1 MFTPLLEKNE
11 TDLIGSGKSNEKTKV
26 VVAMS
31 GGVDSSVAA
40 SIIKEHGYDVV
51 GITLQLFDYGKI
63 GKTKGTCCAG
73 KDIYDAKKVCDKIKI
88 EHQVMNYEDIF
99 NDEVIEKF
107 ADSYIKG
114 ETPIPCIDCNQTVKF
129 RDLFKFAKKLN
140 ADALVTGHYVKRI
153 DKEYPKMYRPN
164 DLDRDQSYFL
174 FSTTQEQL
182 EYLRFPLANLSKKET
197 REIAKKM
204 NLIVANK
211 PDSQDICFVPSGNYK
226 KIIEKLRPESFKKG
240 NIVDKNGKILGYH
253 NGIVNYTI
261 GQRKGIKIS
270 NSEPLFVMKLDTN
283 KNEVVVGNKKDLLVN
298 KIFLRDLNFLT
309 HNKKDLNNDIMVKVR
324 STGKLLNCKFNNVR
338 NEILLDKGEE
348 GVSPGQACVFYKEDS
363 DGTRVLGG
371 GWIKKTEN

>member
-1 MFTPLLEKNE
+1 MFTPILEKNE

-99 NDEVIEKF
+99 NDEVIKKF

-240 NIVDKNGKILGYH
+240 NIVDKNGKVLGYH

-309 HNKKDLNNDIMVKVR
+309 RNKEDLNNNLMVKVR

>member
-270 NSEPLFVMKLDTN
+270 NAEPLFVMKLDTD

-309 HNKKDLNNDIMVKVR
+309 RNKEDLNNDIMVKVR

-371 GWIKKTEN
+371 GWIKKTTN

>member
-1 MFTPLLEKNE
+1 MFTPILEKNE

-174 FSTTQEQL
+174 FSTTQKQL

-197 REIAKKM
+197 R
-204 NLIVANK
+204 
-211 PDSQDICFVPSGNYK
+211 
-226 KIIEKLRPESFKKG
+226 
-240 NIVDKNGKILGYH
+240 
-253 NGIVNYTI
+253 
-261 GQRKGIKIS
+261 
-270 NSEPLFVMKLDTN
+270 
-283 KNEVVVGNKKDLLVN
+283 
-298 KIFLRDLNFLT
+298 
-309 HNKKDLNNDIMVKVR
+309 
-324 STGKLLNCKFNNVR
+324 
-338 NEILLDKGEE
+338 
-348 GVSPGQACVFYKEDS
+348 
-363 DGTRVLGG
+363 
-371 GWIKKTEN
+371 

>member
-153 DKEYPKMYRPN
+153 DKEYPKLYRPN

-240 NIVDKNGKILGYH
+240 NIVDKNGKVLGYH

-324 STGKLLNCKFNNVR
+324 STGKLLNCKFNNAR

>member
-324 STGKLLNCKFNNVR
+324 STGKLLNCKFNYAG

-348 GVSPGQACVFYKEDS
+348 GVSPGQACVFYKKDS

>member
-1 MFTPLLEKNE
+1 
-11 TDLIGSGKSNEKTKV
+11 
-26 VVAMS
+26 
-31 GGVDSSVAA
+31 
-40 SIIKEHGYDVV
+40 
-51 GITLQLFDYGKI
+51 
-63 GKTKGTCCAG
+63 
-73 KDIYDAKKVCDKIKI
+73 
-88 EHQVMNYEDIF
+88 MNYEDIF
-99 NDEVIEKF
+99 NEEVIEKF

-114 ETPIPCIDCNQTVKF
+114 ETPVPCIDCNQTVKF

-153 DKEYPKMYRPN
+153 DKEYPKMYRAN

-240 NIVDKNGKILGYH
+240 NIVDKNGKVLGYH
-253 NGIVNYTI
+253 DGIVNYTI

-270 NSEPLFVMKLDTN
+270 NSEPLFVMKLDTI
-283 KNEVVVGNKKDLLVN
+283 KNEVVVGNKQDLLVN

-309 HNKKDLNNDIMVKVR
+309 RNREDLSKDIMVKVR
-324 STGKLLNCKFNNVR
+324 STGKLLNCKFNHVG
-338 NEILLDKGEE
+338 NEIQLDIGEE
-348 GVSPGQACVFYKEDS
+348 GVSPGQACVFYKKDN

-371 GWIKKTEN
+371 GWIKKTAN

>member
-1 MFTPLLEKNE
+1 MFTPILEKNE

-240 NIVDKNGKILGYH
+240 NIVDKNGKVLGYH

-309 HNKKDLNNDIMVKVR
+309 RNKEDLNNDIMVKVR

-348 GVSPGQACVFYKEDS
+348 GVSPGQACVFYKKDS

>member
-309 HNKKDLNNDIMVKVR
+309 RNKEDLNNNIMVKVR

>member
-1 MFTPLLEKNE
+1 MFTPILEKNE

-309 HNKKDLNNDIMVKVR
+309 RNKEDLNNDIMVKVR
-324 STGKLLNCKFNNVR
+324 STGKLLNCKFNNAR

>member
-1 MFTPLLEKNE
+1 MFTPILEKNE

-153 DKEYPKMYRPN
+153 DKEYPKLYRPN

-240 NIVDKNGKILGYH
+240 NIVDKNGKVLGYH

-309 HNKKDLNNDIMVKVR
+309 RNKEDLNNDIMVKVR

>member
-309 HNKKDLNNDIMVKVR
+309 RNKEDLNNNIMVKVR
-324 STGKLLNCKFNNVR
+324 STGKLLNCKFNNAR

>member
-1 MFTPLLEKNE
+1 MFTPILEKNE

-153 DKEYPKMYRPN
+153 DKEYPKLYRPN

-240 NIVDKNGKILGYH
+240 NIVDKNGKVLGYH

-309 HNKKDLNNDIMVKVR
+309 RNKEDLNNDIMVKVR
-324 STGKLLNCKFNNVR
+324 STGKLLNCKFNNAR

>member
-1 MFTPLLEKNE
+1 MFTPILEKNE

-99 NDEVIEKF
+99 NEEVIEKF

-114 ETPIPCIDCNQTVKF
+114 ETPVPCIDCNQTVKF

-174 FSTTQEQL
+174 FSTTQKQL

-240 NIVDKNGKILGYH
+240 NIVDKNGKVLGYH
-253 NGIVNYTI
+253 DGIVNYTI

-270 NSEPLFVMKLDTN
+270 NSEPLFVMKLDTI
-283 KNEVVVGNKKDLLVN
+283 KNEVVVGNKQDLLVN

-309 HNKKDLNNDIMVKVR
+309 RNREDLNKDIMVKVR
-324 STGKLLNCKFNNVR
+324 STGKLLNCKFNHAG
-338 NEILLDKGEE
+338 NEIQLDTGEE

>member
-1 MFTPLLEKNE
+1 MFTPILEKNE

-309 HNKKDLNNDIMVKVR
+309 RNKEDLNNNLMVKVR

>member
-1 MFTPLLEKNE
+1 MFTPILEKNE

-88 EHQVMNYEDIF
+88 EHKVMNYEDIF

-174 FSTTQEQL
+174 FSTTQKQL

-240 NIVDKNGKILGYH
+240 NIVDKNGKVLGYH

-270 NSEPLFVMKLDTN
+270 NSEPLFVMKLDTI
-283 KNEVVVGNKKDLLVN
+283 KNEVVVGNKQDLLVN

-309 HNKKDLNNDIMVKVR
+309 RNKEDLNKDIMVKVR
-324 STGKLLNCKFNNVR
+324 STGKLLNCKFNNAR

>member
-240 NIVDKNGKILGYH
+240 NIVDKNGKVLGYH

-309 HNKKDLNNDIMVKVR
+309 RNKEDLNNDIMVKVR

-363 DGTRVLGG
+363 DGTRGLGG

>member
-1 MFTPLLEKNE
+1 MFTPILEKNE

-309 HNKKDLNNDIMVKVR
+309 RNKEDLNNNIMVKVR

>member
-1 MFTPLLEKNE
+1 MFTPILEKNE

-40 SIIKEHGYDVV
+40 SIIKEHGYDVI

>member
-1 MFTPLLEKNE
+1 MFTPILEKNE

-240 NIVDKNGKILGYH
+240 NIVDKNGKVLGYH

-309 HNKKDLNNDIMVKVR
+309 RNKEDLNNDIMVKVR

>member
-1 MFTPLLEKNE
+1 MFTPILEKNE

-153 DKEYPKMYRPN
+153 DKEYPKLYRPN

-309 HNKKDLNNDIMVKVR
+309 RNKEDLNNDIMVKVR

-348 GVSPGQACVFYKEDS
+348 GVSPGQACVFYKKDS

>member
-1 MFTPLLEKNE
+1 ML
-11 TDLIGSGKSNEKTKV
+11 
-26 VVAMS
+26 
-31 GGVDSSVAA
+31 
-40 SIIKEHGYDVV
+40 GY
-51 GITLQLFDYGKI
+51 GLY
-63 GKTKGTCCAG
+63 
-73 KDIYDAKKVCDKIKI
+73 
-88 EHQVMNYEDIF
+88 
-99 NDEVIEKF
+99 
-107 ADSYIKG
+107 S
-114 ETPIPCIDCNQTVKF
+114 P
-129 RDLFKFAKKLN
+129 
-140 ADALVTGHYVKRI
+140 
-153 DKEYPKMYRPN
+153 
-164 DLDRDQSYFL
+164 
-174 FSTTQEQL
+174 
-182 EYLRFPLANLSKKET
+182 
-197 REIAKKM
+197 
-204 NLIVANK
+204 
-211 PDSQDICFVPSGNYK
+211 
-226 KIIEKLRPESFKKG
+226 PESFKKG

-309 HNKKDLNNDIMVKVR
+309 RNKEDLNNNIMVKVR

>member
-1 MFTPLLEKNE
+1 MFTPILEKNE

-309 HNKKDLNNDIMVKVR
+309 RNKKDLNNDIMVKVR
-324 STGKLLNCKFNNVR
+324 STGKLLNCKFNNA
-338 NEILLDKGEE
+338 EMK
-348 GVSPGQACVFYKEDS
+348 YY
-363 DGTRVLGG
+363 
-371 GWIKKTEN
+371 